1 MNNRRHEARK
11 RHEAKPMLV
20 VGAGPLIARLWK
32 FGSEESG
39 WVYRFQ
45 IIRRREEK
53 DHGTNLFRP
62 SDLGHFLQ
70 LIQLLGTEILFDG
83 CVTQTDRQALKVI
96 VSQVSLNS
104 PEQQ

>member
-1 MNNRRHEARK
+1 MSNRRHEATK
-11 RHEAKPMLV
+11 RREPKPMLV
-20 VGAGPLIARLWK
+20 VGAGPLIARIWK

-45 IIRRREEK
+45 IIRQTEEK
-53 DHGTNLFRP
+53 HHLTNLFRP
-62 SDLGHFLQ
+62 SDLWHFLQ
-70 LIQLLGTEILFDG
+70 LMQLLGTEILSDG

-104 PEQQ
+104 PGQQ